1 VKEVKKQDKSWKNAE
16 LVLYPEQLEKMLEVL
31 NSGWVRKW
39 AWILHDHD
47 KKADG
52 TPKENHMHLMC
63 QWAQTT
69 KTSVICN
76 KFGCRENQIEKI
88 KGRWADALDYLDH
101 ANAPDKYQYDPSE
114 VHANF
119 DWEEEAKESKSNQ
132 SKKLDMLIEGIT
144 SGDIRAYN
152 MTDYITGEEYVRHER
167 KIRSA
172 FAYRSQYVKAHL
184 EELVE
189 MKDIVWIYGQTGTGK
204 TTFAKECAKGY
215 ELAYTLTSLGKNPFD
230 DYQDEPCV
238 IVDDLRPDDL
248 KFQDLLGV
256 LDPYN
261 FKNAAARYHNKALQT
276 QLIIVTTILSPEA
289 FAKACNGEELG
300 IEDARQL
307 YRRINTV
314 FEITKEEVIEYE
326 YDSNSYLT
334 RDVVTRYPNFWLKIK
349 QNEQRK
355 RGRSVIERMAEDAMK
370 QLDGVNAV
378 TA

>member
-1 VKEVKKQDKSWKNAE
+1 MAEKSWRNCE
-16 LVLYPEQLEKMLEVL
+16 LVVYEENLENTAFWETLANEKV
-31 NSGWVRKW
+31 VTKW
-39 AWILHDHD
+39 AWILHDKEEGVVH
-47 KKADG
+47 AHFELQLR
-52 TPKENHMHLMC
+52 TPL
-63 QWAQTT
+63 
-69 KTSVICN
+69 KTSTICN
-76 KFGCRENQIEKI
+76 KFGVRENQIEKI
-88 KGRWADALDYLDH
+88 KGTWADALDYLTH
-101 ANAPDKYQYDPSE
+101 RNAPTKYQYDAKE
-114 VHANF
+114 VHSNF
-119 DWEEEAKESKSNQ
+119 DWEAVAEGSTSNQ
-132 SKKLDMLIEGIT
+132 RKKLDMLIEGIT

-152 MTDYITGEEYVRHER
+152 MTEYITGEEYVRHER
-167 KIRSA
+167 KIRAA
-172 FAYRSQYVKAHL
+172 FAYRAQYVKAHM

-215 ELAYTLTSLGKNPFD
+215 KLAYTLTSLGKNPFD
-230 DYQDEPCV
+230 DYQDEPCL

-276 QLIIVTTILSPEA
+276 ELIIVTTILSPEA

-314 FEITKEEVIEYE
+314 FEITTEEVIEYE

-334 RDVVTRYPNFWLKIK
+334 RDVVSRYPNYWLKIK

-355 RGRSVIERMAEDAMK
+355 RGRSVIERMAEDAMN

>member
-1 VKEVKKQDKSWKNAE
+1 MKETKKQDKSWKNAE

-31 NSGWVRKW
+31 NSGWVKKW

-47 KKADG
+47 KKKDG

-76 KFGCRENQIEKI
+76 KFGCRENQIEAI

-119 DWEEEAKESKSNQ
+119 DWQEVAKGSTSREKARIEVV
-132 SKKLDMLIEGIT
+132 IEGIT
-144 SGDIRAYN
+144 SGKIRKYN

-167 KIRSA
+167 KIKAA
-172 FAYRSQYVKAHL
+172 FAYRDQFVKAHL
-184 EELVE
+184 EELVA
-189 MKDIVWIYGQTGTGK
+189 MKNIVWIYGQTGTGK

-215 ELAYTLTSLGKNPFD
+215 KLAYTLTSLGKNPFD

-261 FKNAAARYHNKALQT
+261 FKHAAARYHNKALQT
-276 QLIIVTTILSPEA
+276 ELVIVTTILSPEA
-289 FAKACNGEELG
+289 FAKACSGGELG

-314 FEITKEEVIEYE
+314 FEINREEVIEYE
-326 YDSNSYLT
+326 YDSNTYLT
-334 RDVVTRYPNFWLKIK
+334 RKVVSRYPNFWLQIK
-349 QNEQRK
+349 KQEQKK
-355 RGRSVIERMAEDAMK
+355 RGRSVFDNMAEDAMNRLEK
-370 QLDGVNAV
+370 LG
-378 TA
+378 TATA

>member
-1 VKEVKKQDKSWKNAE
+1 MQEAKKQDKSWKNAE

-101 ANAPDKYQYDPSE
+101 ANAPTKYQYDPSE

-152 MTDYITGEEYVRHER
+152 MTEYITGEEYVRHER
-167 KIRSA
+167 KIRAA
-172 FAYRSQYVKAHL
+172 FAYRAQYVKAHM
-184 EELVE
+184 EELVK

-215 ELAYTLTSLGKNPFD
+215 KLAYTLTSLGKNPFD

-261 FKNAAARYHNKALQT
+261 FKHAAARYHNKALQT
-276 QLIIVTTILSPEA
+276 QLIIVTTILSPEK

-334 RDVVTRYPNFWLKIK
+334 RDIVSRYPNYWLKIK
-349 QNEQRK
+349 QNEQKK
-355 RGRSVIERMAEDAMK
+355 RGRSVIARMAEDAMT
-370 QLDGVNAV
+370 QLDGMNVATV
-378 TA
+378 

>member
-1 VKEVKKQDKSWKNAE
+1 MAEKSWRNCE
-16 LVLYPEQLEKMLEVL
+16 LVVYEENLENTAFWETLANEKV
-31 NSGWVRKW
+31 VTKW
-39 AWILHDHD
+39 AWILHDKEEGVVH
-47 KKADG
+47 AHFELQLR
-52 TPKENHMHLMC
+52 TPL
-63 QWAQTT
+63 
-69 KTSVICN
+69 KTSTICN
-76 KFGCRENQIEKI
+76 KFGVRENQIEKI
-88 KGRWADALDYLDH
+88 KGTWADALDYLTH
-101 ANAPDKYQYDPSE
+101 RNAPTKYQYDAKE
-114 VHANF
+114 VHSNF
-119 DWEEEAKESKSNQ
+119 DWEAVAEGSTSNQ
-132 SKKLDMLIEGIT
+132 RKKLEMLIEGIT

-152 MTDYITGEEYVRHER
+152 MTEYITGEEYVRHER
-167 KIRSA
+167 KIRAA
-172 FAYRSQYVKAHL
+172 FSYRAQYVKAHM

-215 ELAYTLTSLGKNPFD
+215 KLAYTLTSLGKNPFD

-261 FKNAAARYHNKALQT
+261 FKHAAARYHNKALQT
-276 QLIIVTTILSPEA
+276 QLIIVTTILSPED

-326 YDSNSYLT
+326 YDSNTYLT
-334 RDVVTRYPNFWLKIK
+334 RDVVSRYPNYWLKIK

-355 RGRSVIERMAEDAMK
+355 RGRSVIERMAEDAMN

-378 TA
+378 TV